1 VTTQHFS
8 LHVNAPRALVY
19 RALLDA
25 RAVARWRVPPMMTSE
40 VHQFDP
46 REGGAFRIS
55 LTYRGRAATGK
66 TTAHTDTYHGHFAK
80 LVPDALVVEVLE
92 FETVDRALQGSMT
105 ITFVLADAD
114 GGTDVQATHAGLPA
128 SVPPADNALGWEQS
142 LAQLAAYV
150 EAQAG
155 GVRQRNGQMGTT
167 IRVGTAGWDYP
178 DWRGIVY
185 PNTKKTKSFDE
196 LAYLAR
202 FFDTVEINTTF
213 YGPGSPKTAADW
225 VARVADNPEFKFTA
239 KLWRRFTHQR
249 ETAFSAEEVKT
260 ARAAFD
266 ILQRAGRLGAVLL
279 QFPWSFKR
287 DAAAEEWLRDLGAAF
302 AELPLVLEVRHA
314 SWNSEEVLAELT
326 ERGVGI
332 VNVDQPLF
340 ENSLR
345 PAARATSSVGYVRM
359 HGRNYQEWF
368 RKTAD
373 RNARY
378 DYLYTANEL
387 RPWVERIKEI
397 AARPTTKEMYA
408 VTNNHHL
415 GKAPANGAMITG
427 MLRGRKVPV
436 PETLFA
442 RYPAELGPFAA
453 R

>member
-1 VTTQHFS
+1 MS
-8 LHVNAPRALVY
+8 DDKA
-19 RALLDA
+19 
-25 RAVARWRVPPMMTSE
+25 
-40 VHQFDP
+40 
-46 REGGAFRIS
+46 
-55 LTYRGRAATGK
+55 
-66 TTAHTDTYHGHFAK
+66 
-80 LVPDALVVEVLE
+80 
-92 FETVDRALQGSMT
+92 
-105 ITFVLADAD
+105 
-114 GGTDVQATHAGLPA
+114 
-128 SVPPADNALGWEQS
+128 
-142 LAQLAAYV
+142 
-150 EAQAG
+150 AG
-155 GVRQRNGQMGTT
+155 GPAIV
-167 IRVGTAGWDYP
+167 RVGTAGWDYP
-178 DWRGIVY
+178 DWRGVVY
-185 PNTKKTKSFDE
+185 PAKRSKQFDDLE
-196 LAYLAR
+196 YLSR
-202 FFDTVEINTTF
+202 FFDTVEINASF
-213 YGPGSPKTAADW
+213 YRPADPKAAAGW
-225 VARVADNPEFKFTA
+225 VRRVAGHPRFRFAA
-239 KLWRRFTHQR
+239 KLWKRFTHER
-249 ETAFSAEEVKT
+249 ASAWTADEVRA
-260 ARAAFD
+260 ARAALD
-266 ILQRAGRLGAVLL
+266 VLQDGGCLGAVLL

-287 DAAAEEWLRDLGAAF
+287 DEAAAEWLRDLLAAF
-302 AELPLVLEVRHA
+302 AAFPLVVEVRHA
-314 SWNSEEVLAELT
+314 SWNEGDLLAELT